1 MTNVQLYFSVGVP
14 SFLVLV
20 GILVNLFTAS
30 GLRTEMGTLRTEL
43 HGEMVSL
50 RNLVHTDQVALH
62 ERMARIE
69 ERRG

>member
-1 MTNVQLYFSVGVP
+1 VTNAQLYFSVGTP

-20 GILVNLFTAS
+20 GILINLFTATA
-30 GLRTEMGTLRTEL
+30 LRTEMSALRSDL
-43 HGEMVSL
+43 HGEMGSL

-62 ERMARIE
+62 ERMARLE